1 MEQHDPNQTDQPVDN
16 AEPEINTNQAIDF
29 LRAMHGKR
37 NIHLVAIGEKGPL
50 VAKTFDNQPSEE
62 IAKWIT
68 TQNNRKR
75 NIYWHVN
82 ELKPGI
88 RNRRAG
94 KADVAQVVMFQI
106 DVDDSSQTALERLKT
121 FNPRPT
127 AIIFSGGGYQAF
139 WLLDTPMDDIAK
151 AEGINEGLASRLGGD
166 NCQNIDR
173 IMRVPGT
180 INWPNAKKREEGR
193 VPASAYVL

>member
-29 LRAMHGKR
+29 LRSMHGKR
-37 NIHLVAIGEKGPL
+37 NIHLFVIGEYGPRI
-50 VAKTFDNQPSEE
+50 AKTFDNRPSEE

-82 ELKPGI
+82 ELKSGI
-88 RNRRAG
+88 RDR
-94 KADVAQVVMFQI
+94 KAEKEDVAQVVMFQV
-106 DVDDSSQTALERLKT
+106 DVDDSSHTALERLKT

-139 WLLDTPMDDIAK
+139 WLLDEPMDDFAK
-151 AEGINEGLASRLGGD
+151 AEAINKGLASRLGGD
-166 NCQNIDR
+166 NCHSVDH

-180 INWPNAKKREEGR
+180 INWPNAEKRKKGR